1 MSYARGLSQEQG
13 SDTEGDGEEQRH
25 HENEEGEWSAGDKL
39 MAQDWLDFKWHTA
52 KVLEVADELKHVN
65 VCELVGH
72 PRTCGMCSA
81 CLLGLTIGML

>member
-13 SDTEGDGEEQRH
+13 SDPEGDGEERRD

-52 KVLEVADELKHVN
+52 KVLEVADEFVKVALCDTLVSPLYTRERAACARHV
-65 VCELVGH
+65 
-72 PRTCGMCSA
+72 
-81 CLLGLTIGML
+81 CLG